1 MINEK
6 FYNVDLK
13 KYENNEKVDGIFI
26 IQKFNVLQ
34 DKNKQNYGDIVLAN
48 KNGSYVARM
57 WKIPDIAIEEFKNNE
72 VNIKKTK

>member
-26 IQKFNVLQ
+26 IQKFNVL
-34 DKNKQNYGDIVLAN
+34 
-48 KNGSYVARM
+48 
-57 WKIPDIAIEEFKNNE
+57 
-72 VNIKKTK
+72 